1 MYVSLIFLIYGVVAV
16 SGRQCHLIII
26 SLFFGFFSDTGL
38 NPSIHLI
45 VILICPRA
53 NTKSFPL
60 FLADYE
66 NVDDL
71 DLDAIA
77 KIVNELGMWIIMTHL
92 RYSISL
98 LARQVNPKCSLQ
110 HVFLCDI

>member
-1 MYVSLIFLIYGVVAV
+1 MVAV

-66 NVDDL
+66 NVDDQL
-71 DLDAIA
+71 RDELDAIA

-92 RYSISL
+92 MYSISL